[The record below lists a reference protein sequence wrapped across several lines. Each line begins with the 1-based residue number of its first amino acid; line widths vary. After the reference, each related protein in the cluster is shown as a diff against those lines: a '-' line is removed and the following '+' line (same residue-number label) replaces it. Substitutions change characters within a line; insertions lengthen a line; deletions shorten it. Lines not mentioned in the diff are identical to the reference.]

1 MSVGAMSMIDHLSL
15 GVRDLAHSR
24 AFYDAILTP
33 LGYRRGFDHADVAG
47 YGLPEKHPLGE
58 QALPFWIGAEAEGPA
73 LNGHVC
79 FSAPDRAAVDAFY
92 NAALAAGARDNG
104 APGLRPQYH
113 ASYYAAFV
121 IDPNGHRLEAVCHQ
135 PEQSRELSR

>member
-1 MSVGAMSMIDHLSL
+1 MSMIDHLSL

-24 AFYDAILTP
+24 AFYDAILAP
-33 LGYRRGFDHADVAG
+33 LGYRRGFDHDDVAG
-47 YGLPEKHPLGE
+47 YGLPGGHPLRE
-58 QALPFWIGAEAEGPA
+58 QALPFWIGAEAEGSA

-79 FSAPDRAAVDAFY
+79 FSAPDRAAVDAFHK
-92 NAALAAGARDNG
+92 AALAAGARDNG

>member
-1 MSVGAMSMIDHLSL
+1 MSVIDHLSL
-15 GVRDLAHSR
+15 GVRDLALSR
-24 AFYDAILTP
+24 AFYDAILAP
-33 LGYRRGFDHADVAG
+33 LGYRRGYDHDEVSG
-47 YGLPEKHPLGE
+47 YGLPDEHPLRE
-58 QALPFWIGAEAEGPA
+58 QGLPFWIGAEPAGAA

-79 FSAPDRAAVDAFY
+79 FGAPDRAAVDAFHK
-92 NAALAAGARDNG
+92 AALAAGARDNG

-135 PEQSRELSR
+135 PD

>member
-1 MSVGAMSMIDHLSL
+1 MSVIDHLSL
-15 GVRDLAHSR
+15 GVRDLARSR
-24 AFYDAILTP
+24 AFYDAILAP
-33 LGYRRGFDHADVAG
+33 LGYRRGYDHDEVSG
-47 YGLPEKHPLGE
+47 YGLPDEHPLRE
-58 QALPFWIGAEAEGPA
+58 QGLPFWIGAEPAGAA

-79 FSAPDRAAVDAFY
+79 FGAPDRAAVDAFHK
-92 NAALAAGARDNG
+92 AALAAGARDNG

-135 PEQSRELSR
+135 PD

>member
-1 MSVGAMSMIDHLSL
+1 MSMIDHLSL
-15 GVRDLAHSR
+15 GVRDLAYSR
-24 AFYDAILTP
+24 IFYDAILAP
-33 LGYRRGFDHADVAG
+33 LGYCRGSDHDDVSG
-47 YGLPEKHPLGE
+47 YGLPDKHPLGE
-58 QALPFWIGAEAEGPA
+58 QALPFWIGAEPEGAA

-79 FSAPDRAAVDAFY
+79 FLAPDRAAVDAFHKT
-92 NAALAAGARDNG
+92 ALAAGARDNG

-135 PEQSRELSR
+135 PVESRELSR

>member
-1 MSVGAMSMIDHLSL
+1 MTMIDHLSL
-15 GVRDLAHSR
+15 GVRDLARSR
-24 AFYDAILTP
+24 DFYDAILAP
-33 LGYRRGFDHADVAG
+33 LGYCRGFDHDDAAG
-47 YGLPEKHPLGE
+47 YGLSEKHPLGE
-58 QALPFWIGAEAEGPA
+58 QGLPFWIGSEAKGVA

-79 FSAPDRAAVDAFY
+79 FSAPDRAAVDAFHQ
-92 NAALAAGARDNG
+92 AALAAGARDNG